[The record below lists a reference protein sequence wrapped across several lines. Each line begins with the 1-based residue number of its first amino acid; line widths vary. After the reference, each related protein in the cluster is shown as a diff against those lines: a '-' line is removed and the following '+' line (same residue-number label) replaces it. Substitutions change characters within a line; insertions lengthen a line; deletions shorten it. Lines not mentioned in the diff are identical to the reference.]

1 MNLGD
6 KLFNFKL
13 PGTNGKQYTNF
24 NFADRYALLLV
35 VTCNHCPYARAYW
48 SRLKKL
54 FAKYEEDNLGIIA
67 ISCNDATQYP
77 EDSFDNMKKLA
88 EQLELQFPYVYDETQ
103 EVAKKLGAQRTPE
116 VFLFNSRRELVYK
129 GAIDD
134 AWENESMVM
143 RVYLEDAIE
152 YCLDGLDIDFPEVPA
167 VGCSIKWKKGE

>member
-24 NFADRYALLLV
+24 NFADRYALLLI
-35 VTCNHCPYARAYW
+35 VTSNHCQYSQSYW
-48 SRLKKL
+48 DRIKKL

-67 ISCNDATQYP
+67 ISSNDATQQP
-77 EDSFDNMKKLA
+77 EDSFEKMKELA
-88 EQLELQFPYVYDETQ
+88 ESLDLHFPYVYDEEQ
-103 EVAKKLGAQRTPE
+103 EVARKLGAKVTPE
-116 VFLFNSRRELVYK
+116 CFLFNSRRELVYK

-143 RVYLEDAIE
+143 RVHLEDAIE

-167 VGCSIKWKKGE
+167 VGCEIIWKKGE